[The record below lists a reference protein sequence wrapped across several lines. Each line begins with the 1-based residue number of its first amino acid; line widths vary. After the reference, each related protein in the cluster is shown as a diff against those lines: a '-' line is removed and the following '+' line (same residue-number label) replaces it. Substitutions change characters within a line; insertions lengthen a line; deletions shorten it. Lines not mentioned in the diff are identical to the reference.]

1 MKFKFLSLILLIILC
16 SVSYAQE
23 TGRFVDIKKAEN
35 QISVL
40 EAENKNHEDSIADNG
55 ERKAF
60 LENRITESEN
70 RITQVNENLDFAKQK
85 NLEVNKLNSETQ
97 DRKTKEKIDVY
108 RDDIVSLIWLLK
120 SELKDLDRQIK
131 LDKEEVAF
139 IEKDSARRERLID
152 KNNGEISSLKQDIAR
167 TESKN
172 SEISTTL
179 DTIKDQL
186 VNYRSNVTTDPVS
199 VN

>member
-1 MKFKFLSLILLIILC
+1 MKFKSFSLILLIILC

-85 NLEVNKLNSETQ
+85 NLEVNRLNSETQ

-120 SELKDLDRQIK
+120 SELKELNNQIK

-139 IEKDSARRERLID
+139 IEKDSARRERLIE

-186 VNYRSNVTTDPVS
+186 DNYRSNVTTDPIS